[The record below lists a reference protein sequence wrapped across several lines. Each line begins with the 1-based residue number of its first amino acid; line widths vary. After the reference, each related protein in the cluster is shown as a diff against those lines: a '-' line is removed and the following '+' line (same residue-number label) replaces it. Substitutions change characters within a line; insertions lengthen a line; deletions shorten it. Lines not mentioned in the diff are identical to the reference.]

1 MRKARGIHWTQFI
14 TSLVLTGAAC
24 AGDATG
30 PAPVALVSVS
40 PAAHTMFVGEEVRL
54 TATVKDAAG
63 RTLADRAVTWSA
75 EPTSIATVTADGKV
89 TGAAPGVVEIA
100 AESEGK
106 RDHATITIQA
116 RPQAPSVA
124 TVAVMPGA
132 FELIEGETQS
142 LSAITKD
149 ASGAVLEGR
158 TVTWSSSD
166 ATVADV
172 DASGKVT
179 AKLPGS
185 AFIRATSEGKIG
197 SATLTVRPI
206 PVASVTLNTHRLDL
220 AWGAHAPLVATAF
233 DANGA
238 PLPGREILWST
249 SNPSIAA
256 VTTLG
261 EVVARGGGTAIVT
274 AMAGDKSDAATVV
287 VTELPG
293 FAFDLIYDR
302 WSGTT
307 LIEPA
312 LYRVDIRTVDA
323 TPHPIVPGDRTSDA
337 TASPNGDKIAF
348 VAPEGGHTEIFVANA
363 DGSNVK
369 RLTSGT
375 LSADQPAW
383 SPDGTRIAY
392 RLSANFSPAR
402 IWVMNA
408 DGTDVHAIT
417 NDAPGEH
424 HHPAWS
430 PRQADGSYRIAY
442 AQAAMKD
449 GYMRAQIWRIRDDGT
464 DRQIVSDESIGAYDD
479 EPSWS
484 PDGTRIV
491 FVRSGQELV
500 VVTVSDRNER
510 PLLLGDID
518 GEQHEPAW
526 SPDGSLIAFVSSHE
540 IDPDGYGKQIYTV
553 QPDGTRL
560 RRRTFDHT
568 DKGNPTWIRR

>member
-1 MRKARGIHWTQFI
+1 MRLV
-14 TSLVLTGAAC
+14 TSLVLTTAAC
-24 AGDATG
+24 GGDAATG
-30 PAPVALVSVS
+30 PTPVAVVSVS
-40 PAAHTMFVGEEVRL
+40 PEAHTMFVGDEVHL
-54 TATVKDAAG
+54 TAAVKDAAG
-63 RTLADRAVTWSA
+63 RLLTDRHVAWSV
-75 EPTSIATVTADGKV
+75 EPASLATVTADGRV
-89 TGAAPGVVEIA
+89 TGAAPGVVAVA

-116 RPQAPSVA
+116 RPP
-124 TVAVMPGA
+124 
-132 FELIEGETQS
+132 L
-142 LSAITKD
+142 
-149 ASGAVLEGR
+149 
-158 TVTWSSSD
+158 
-166 ATVADV
+166 
-172 DASGKVT
+172 
-179 AKLPGS
+179 
-185 AFIRATSEGKIG
+185 
-197 SATLTVRPI
+197 

-220 AWGAHAPLVATAF
+220 AWGAHAQLVATAF

-249 SNPSIAA
+249 SNPAIAA

-261 EVVARGGGTAIVT
+261 EVVARGGGTAIIT
-274 AMAGDKSDAATVV
+274 ATAGDKSDAATVV
-287 VTELPG
+287 VTELPD

-323 TPHPIVPGDRTSDA
+323 TPHPIFQGGRTSDA
-337 TASPNGDKIAF
+337 TTSPNGDKIAF
-348 VAPEGGHTEIFVANA
+348 VAPNGGHTDIFVANA
-363 DGSNVK
+363 DGSNV
-369 RLTSGT
+369 RPLTSGT

-408 DGTDVHAIT
+408 DGSNPHAIT
-417 NDAPGEH
+417 SDAPGEH
-424 HHPAWS
+424 HYPTWS

-442 AQAAMKD
+442 AQAAMKE
-449 GYMRAQIWRIRDDGT
+449 GYMRSQIWSIRDDGT
-464 DRQIVSDESIGAYDD
+464 DRQILSDESLGAYDD

-484 PDGTRIV
+484 PDGTKLV
-491 FVRSGQELV
+491 FVRSGQELI

-510 PLLLGDID
+510 SLILGDID
-518 GEQHEPAW
+518 GEQHAPAW

-553 QPDGTRL
+553 RPDGTRI

-568 DKGNPTWIRR
+568 DKGNPAWIQR

>member
-1 MRKARGIHWTQFI
+1 M
-14 TSLVLTGAAC
+14 SLVLTGAAC
-24 AGDATG
+24 GGDATG
-30 PAPVALVSVS
+30 PVPVALVSVS
-40 PAAHTMFVGEEVRL
+40 PEAHTMFVGDEVHL

-63 RTLADRAVTWSA
+63 RTLADRILTWSV
-75 EPTSIATVTADGKV
+75 EPASMATVTADGRV
-89 TGAAPGVVEIA
+89 TAKAPGVVQVA

-106 RDHATITIQA
+106 RDHATITIQP
-116 RPQAPSVA
+116 RPQTPSVA
-124 TVAVMPGA
+124 TVTVTPNT
-132 FELIEGETQS
+132 FELTEGETQS
-142 LSAITKD
+142 VTATAKD
-149 ASGAVLEGR
+149 AAGAVLEGR
-158 TVTWSSSD
+158 TITWSSSD
-166 ATVADV
+166 ANVADV

-179 AKLPGS
+179 AKVPGT
-185 AFIRATSEGKIG
+185 ALIRASSEGKIG
-197 SATLTVRPI
+197 SATLTVRAT

-220 AWGAHAPLVATAF
+220 AWGTRAQLVATAR

-238 PLPGREILWST
+238 PLSGREILWSS

-256 VTTLG
+256 ITTLG
-261 EVVARGGGTAIVT
+261 EVIARGGGTAIIT

-287 VTELPG
+287 VAELPD

-302 WSGTT
+302 WNGTT
-307 LIEPA
+307 LIEPM
-312 LYRVDIRTVDA
+312 LYRVDIRMVDA
-323 TPHPIVPGDRTSDA
+323 LPNALFQLGRTSDA

-363 DGSNVK
+363 DGSNIK

-375 LSADQPAW
+375 LSADQPEW

-408 DGTDVHAIT
+408 DGSNPHAIT

-424 HHPAWS
+424 HHPTWS

-449 GYMRAQIWRIRDDGT
+449 GYMRAQIWSIRDDGT
-464 DRQIVSDESIGAYDD
+464 DREIVSDESIGAYDD

-484 PDGTRIV
+484 PDGAKIV

-510 PLLLGDID
+510 PLLKGDID

-553 QPDGTRL
+553 RPDGTTL
-560 RRRTFDHT
+560 RRRTFDHA
-568 DKGNPTWIRR
+568 DKGNPAWIRAR

>member
-1 MRKARGIHWTQFI
+1 MRSIRHFRLTVLVPSIAI
-14 TSLVLTGAAC
+14 TALAC
-24 AGDATG
+24 SDASTG
-30 PAPVALVSVS
+30 PAAVAVVSITPTTHTMMVGDEVQLAATLKDGQGQTLTGRALTWSVEPSTIATIS
-40 PAAHTMFVGEEVRL
+40 PNGKLTAIAPGAAHV
-54 TATVKDAAG
+54 TATSEAK
-63 RTLADRAVTWSA
+63 
-75 EPTSIATVTADGKV
+75 
-89 TGAAPGVVEIA
+89 TGE
-100 AESEGK
+100 
-106 RDHATITIQA
+106 ATITIQA
-116 RPQAPSVA
+116 RPQSPSVA
-124 TVAVMPGA
+124 TVTVTPGT
-132 FELIEGETQS
+132 FELIEGQTQT
-142 LSAITKD
+142 LTAIAKD
-149 ASGAVLEGR
+149 ASGTVLEGR
-158 TVTWSSSD
+158 TISWSSSD
-166 ATVADV
+166 ANVAEV
-172 DASGKVT
+172 DTNGKVT
-179 AKLPGS
+179 AKVPGS
-185 AFIRATSEGKIG
+185 ALIRASSEGKIG
-197 SATLTVRPI
+197 SAALTVRAT
-206 PVASVTLNTHRLDL
+206 PVGSVTLDIHRLDL
-220 AWGAHAPLVATAF
+220 ALGAHAQLVATAR

-238 PLPGREILWST
+238 VIPGREITWSS
-249 SNPSIAA
+249 SNPAIAA

-261 EVVARGGGTAIVT
+261 EVIARGGGTATIT
-274 AMAGDKSDAATVV
+274 AIAGERSDAATVV
-287 VTELPG
+287 VAELPD

-323 TPHPIVPGDRTSDA
+323 TPHPIFQAGRTSDA

-408 DGTDVHAIT
+408 DGTNPHAIT

-442 AQAAMKD
+442 TQAAMKD
-449 GYMRAQIWRIRDDGT
+449 GYMRAQIWSIRDDGT
-464 DRQIVSDESIGAYDD
+464 DHQLLSNESIGAYDD

-484 PDGTRIV
+484 PDGSTIV

-500 VVTVSDRNER
+500 VVTVSDRSEW
-510 PLLLGDID
+510 PLFMGDLE
-518 GEQHEPAW
+518 GEQLAPAW

-540 IDPDGYGKQIYTV
+540 IDADGYNKQIYTV
-553 QPDGTRL
+553 RPDGSGL
-560 RRRTFDHT
+560 RRRTFDRT
-568 DKGNPTWIRR
+568 EKGNPTWIRR

>member
-1 MRKARGIHWTQFI
+1 M
-14 TSLVLTGAAC
+14 SLVVASAAC
-24 AGDATG
+24 SGDPTG
-30 PAPVALVSVS
+30 PAPVAVVSVT
-40 PAAHTMFVGEEVRL
+40 PGAHTMFVGEEIRL
-54 TATVKDAAG
+54 TATVTDAKG
-63 RTLADRAVTWSA
+63 RTLGDRTVTWSV
-75 EPTSIATVTADGKV
+75 EPTAIATVTSDGRV
-89 TGAAPGVVEIA
+89 TGMAPGVVRVA

-116 RPQAPSVA
+116 RPPAPVA
-124 TVAVMPGA
+124 TVAVTPGTL
-132 FELIEGETQS
+132 ELNEGQTQALTAES
-142 LSAITKD
+142 KD
-149 ASGAVLEGR
+149 ASGTVLEGR
-158 TVTWSSSD
+158 VVTWSSSD

-172 DASGKVT
+172 DVSGRVT
-179 AKLPGS
+179 AKAAGT
-185 AFIRATSEGKIG
+185 AQIRASSEGKEG
-197 SATLTVRPI
+197 LAMLTVRAT
-206 PVASVTLNTHRLDL
+206 PVAAVTLNTHRLDL
-220 AWGAHAPLVATAF
+220 DLFGHAQLVATAR

-238 PLPGREILWST
+238 PLAGREIIWSS

-256 VTTLG
+256 VTGLG
-261 EVVARGGGTAIVT
+261 EVIARGGGTAIIT
-274 AMAGDKSDAATVV
+274 AISGGKSDAATVV

-323 TPHPIVPGDRTSDA
+323 LPNAVFPSGRTSDA

-348 VAPEGGHTEIFVANA
+348 VAVEGGHTEIFTANA

-392 RLSANFSPAR
+392 RLSANYAPAR
-402 IWVMNA
+402 IWVVNA
-408 DGTDVHAIT
+408 DGTNPHALT

-449 GYMRAQIWRIRDDGT
+449 GYMRAQIWSVRDDGA
-464 DRQIVSDESIGAYDD
+464 DRQIVSDESVGAYDD

-484 PDGTRIV
+484 PDGTQII
-491 FVRSGQELV
+491 FVRSGQQLI
-500 VVTVSDRNER
+500 VVTVSER
-510 PLLLGDID
+510 SESPLMNGDLE
-518 GEQHEPAW
+518 GEQGAPSW
-526 SPDGSLIAFVSSHE
+526 SPDGSVIAFVSSHQ

-553 QPDGTRL
+553 RPDGSGL
-560 RRRTFDHT
+560 RRRTFDQAE
-568 DKGNPTWIRR
+568 KGNPTWIRR

>member
-1 MRKARGIHWTQFI
+1 M
-14 TSLVLTGAAC
+14 SLVLTSAAC
-24 AGDATG
+24 SGDATG
-30 PAPVALVSVS
+30 PAPVAVVSVT
-40 PAAHTMFVGEEVRL
+40 PEAHTMFVGEEVRL
-54 TATVKDAAG
+54 TVTVTDARG
-63 RTLADRAVTWSA
+63 RTLADRTVTWSV
-75 EPTSIATVTADGKV
+75 EPASIATVTSDGRV
-89 TGAAPGVVEIA
+89 TGAAPGVVQVA

-116 RPQAPSVA
+116 RPPAPVA
-124 TVAVMPGA
+124 TVVVTPGTL
-132 FELIEGETQS
+132 ELNEGEAQT
-142 LSAITKD
+142 LSAVAKD

-158 TVTWSSSD
+158 AITWSSSN
-166 ATVADV
+166 ATVAEV
-172 DASGKVT
+172 DLSGRVSAKAAGT
-179 AKLPGS
+179 AQ
-185 AFIRATSEGKIG
+185 IRASSEGKEG
-197 SATLTVRPI
+197 SATVTVRAT

-220 AWGAHAPLVATAF
+220 SLGAHAQLVAAAR

-238 PLPGREILWST
+238 PLSGREIIWSS

-261 EVVARGGGTAIVT
+261 EVIARGGGTAIIT
-274 AMAGDKSDAATVV
+274 AISGGKSDAATVV

-302 WSGTT
+302 WEGTT
-307 LIEPA
+307 LIQPA

-323 TPHPIVPGDRTSDA
+323 IPHSVLQFGNTSDA
-337 TASPNGDKIAF
+337 TAAPNGDKIAF
-348 VAPEGGHTEIFVANA
+348 VAVEGGHTEIFTANA

-392 RLSANFSPAR
+392 RLSANYSPAR
-402 IWVMNA
+402 IWVINA
-408 DGTDVHAIT
+408 DGTNPHAIT

-430 PRQADGSYRIAY
+430 PRQEDGGYRIAY

-449 GYMRAQIWRIRDDGT
+449 GYMRAQIWSVRDDGS
-464 DRQIVSDESIGAYDD
+464 DRQILSDESVGAYDD

-500 VVTVSDRNER
+500 VVKADRSEW
-510 PLLLGDID
+510 PLLMGDLE
-518 GEQHEPAW
+518 GEQLAPAW

-540 IDPDGYGKQIYTV
+540 IDPNGYAKQIYTV
-553 QPDGTRL
+553 RPDGSGL
-560 RRRTFDHT
+560 RRRTFDNAE
-568 DKGNPTWIRR
+568 KGNPAWIRR